1 MVKNI
6 HPNYLFN
13 PDMGYMS
20 YLSVP
25 AEILI
30 AELQM
35 GNKIF
40 KIDEHIGVKI
50 NSNRILTFTKGL
62 HCVKCGVEGKFF
74 SLQIQ
79 VRSKIRK
86 EDPLEVYPL
95 TQNLKGMHFNLYGVK
110 DDGSFILMTSDHIT
124 PKSRG
129 GDNSL
134 DNRQTMCTLCNCE
147 KGDAIEDI
155 LGYLSK
161 GKYLPN
167 CVRLYNRIL
176 LNLLE
181 VREIWEDIKN
191 VYPTIK
197 KVTAKATRSVSSYVE
212 SRLKKLVTQ
221 IKEYKRL
228 YTLLKTNPKYESNL
242 DPDKGYE
249 SLGSF
254 LDSARFSYE
263 YLKRILGNIIF
274 TISVLLSSVPRHIT
288 KETKKRVL
296 LDLYSIYLSLVNLI

>member
-1 MVKNI
+1 MARKI

-13 PDMGYMS
+13 PDQSYMS

-30 AELQM
+30 TELRR
-35 GNKIF
+35 GNKAF
-40 KIDEHIGVKI
+40 KIDEHLKVKV

-62 HCVKCGVEGKFF
+62 QCVKCGIEGKFF

-79 VRSKIRK
+79 VRSKIK
-86 EDPLEVYPL
+86 EEDPLEVYPL
-95 TQNLKGMHFNLYGVK
+95 TQNLNGVHFNLYGIK

-124 PKSRG
+124 PKARG

-134 DNRQTMCTLCNCE
+134 DNRQTMCTICNSE

-155 LGYLSK
+155 LGDLS
-161 GKYLPN
+161 GEKYLPN

-181 VREIWEDIKN
+181 LREIWGGIKK

-197 KVTAKATRSVSSYVE
+197 KVTYKTIEAVSSYIQTRV
-212 SRLKKLVTQ
+212 KKIITQ
-221 IKEYKRL
+221 IKEYKKL
-228 YTLLKTNPKYESNL
+228 YTLLKTTLKYESNL
-242 DPDKGYE
+242 DPVNGYE

-263 YLKRILGNIIF
+263 YLKRILVNVIS
-274 TISVLLSSVPRHIT
+274 TISILLSSVPNHIT
-288 KETKKRVL
+288 KEAKKRVL
-296 LDLYSIYLSLVNLI
+296 LDLYLIYLLLIDLI

>member
-74 SLQIQ
+74 SLQSQ

-155 LGYLSK
+155 LGYLSEE
-161 GKYLPN
+161 KYLPN

-181 VREIWEDIKN
+181 VRMIWEDIKKI
-191 VYPTIK
+191 YPTIK
-197 KVTAKATRSVSSYVE
+197 KITPKATKAVSSYIQ
-212 SRLKKLVTQ
+212 SRIKKLVTQ
-221 IKEYKRL
+221 IEEYKKL
-228 YTLLKTNPKYESNL
+228 YTLLKTTLKYESNL
-242 DPDKGYE
+242 DSVKGYE
-249 SLGSF
+249 SFGSF
-254 LDSARFSYE
+254 SDSARFSYE
-263 YLKRILGNIIF
+263 YLKQILVNIVS
-274 TISVLLSSVPRHIT
+274 TISILLSSVPKHIT
-288 KETKKRVL
+288 KETRKRVL
-296 LDLYSIYLSLVNLI
+296 LDLYLVYLVVVKLI